1 MEIER
6 REAEERA
13 LRLKQEEEER
23 RRLQEIAMLKKQKE
37 EEERRRQEEA
47 ERRRKEQEEL
57 KKVGWALNPVSP
69 QYLHTNSPNWS
80 SYISIKN
87 KLREFDKRSKH
98 FLLGDHFANSHNLF
112 SWLFIDIV
120 RRILMLVTLE
130 T

>member
-57 KKVGWALNPVSP
+57 KKVGWALNPLCP
-69 QYLHTNSPNWS
+69 QYPPTNSPNWS
-80 SYISIKN
+80 SYISIRN
-87 KLREFDKRSKH
+87 KLRELILIKDQSI
-98 FLLGDHFANSHNLF
+98 F
-112 SWLFIDIV
+112 S
-120 RRILMLVTLE
+120 
-130 T
+130 

>member
-13 LRLKQEEEER
+13 LRIKQEEEER

-57 KKVGWALNPVSP
+57 KKVGWALNPLCP
-69 QYLHTNSPNWS
+69 P
-80 SYISIKN
+80 ISTYKFS
-87 KLREFDKRSKH
+87 KLIFIH
-98 FLLGDHFANSHNLF
+98 FHK
-112 SWLFIDIV
+112 
-120 RRILMLVTLE
+120 E
-130 T
+130 